1 MKKEK
6 FVPMEKRS
14 KKERKEYNKRQRS
27 FMGFNTGTRTM
38 KTSKRPTRAMRKDA
52 ERKNQEDY

>member
-6 FVPMEKRS
+6 FVPMGKRS
-14 KKERKEYNKRQRS
+14 KKEQKEYNKRQRS

>member
-14 KKERKEYNKRQRS
+14 KKEQKEYNKKKRS

-38 KTSKRPTRAMRKDA
+38 KTEKRPTRAMRKDT
-52 ERKNQEDY
+52 ERKNQENY

>member
-6 FVPMEKRS
+6 FVPMGKRS
-14 KKERKEYNKRQRS
+14 KKEQKEYNKRQRS
-27 FMGFNTGTRTM
+27 VMGFNTGTRTM

>member
-14 KKERKEYNKRQRS
+14 KKEQKEYNKRQRS
-27 FMGFNTGTRTM
+27 FMGFNTGTRPM

-52 ERKNQEDY
+52 ERKNQENY